1 MKLGLRMA
9 HPPITYLP
17 VPVPDKDRPW
27 GQSCDSCSACC
38 GHYLDPRKALNCPT
52 SMVSCPPSS
61 VILKFFNT
69 LKGARPSQQMLES
82 ISRQVL
88 LPCAEVQ
95 MWLDH
100 LSTVQ
105 QNRKRGT
112 AKAAETRRKRK
123 GEQAELAGQIPLSSN
138 TSPNESYKC
147 EVCGEEYEDE
157 TLEEELWIECSSCKL
172 WFHVDCVGINPRKF
186 LNISFV
192 TLACLVKFFCLH
204 VLSFVAVGLF

>member
-1 MKLGLRMA
+1 
-9 HPPITYLP
+9 
-17 VPVPDKDRPW
+17 
-27 GQSCDSCSACC
+27 
-38 GHYLDPRKALNCPT
+38 
-52 SMVSCPPSS
+52 
-61 VILKFFNT
+61 
-69 LKGARPSQQMLES
+69 MLES

-112 AKAAETRRKRK
+112 AKAAERRRKRK